1 MIHIN
6 PDKLQ
11 KAIELILNRSGS
23 SADEALTVSTHLV
36 QANLRGHDSH
46 GVGMIPFYMERVHNE
61 HLVPNQE
68 LKVVKDTGSIM
79 MFDGQK
85 GYGQR
90 LAKEAMEQA
99 IARCKETG
107 LVLMTL
113 RNAHHVCR
121 IGTYGEQAV
130 DAGLVSI
137 HFVNVIGHEPI
148 VAPYGG
154 SEGRFVTNPI
164 CIAMPGTEK
173 TKPIVLDMATSKIAL
188 GKARVAMNKGVDLP
202 EGSMITSEGVAS
214 NDPNHMFAEDKSKL
228 GALLPFGEYKG
239 SGLALFCEL
248 LGGGLSGG
256 GTIQPENPRPHAT
269 YNNMFNIIIDPTHL
283 VDNDWLSHEVD
294 ELVDYVK
301 SAKRDPQTDEVLIA
315 GEPERATTKERTENG
330 VPLAEAAWEGI
341 VTAAGTFGVSSEEID
356 AIIA

>member
-6 PDKLQ
+6 PEKLQ
-11 KAIELILNRSGS
+11 KAVERILEGSGS
-23 SADEALTVSTHLV
+23 SAEEAQTVATHLV
-36 QANLRGHDSH
+36 EANLRGHDSH
-46 GVGMIPFYMERVHNE
+46 GVGMIPFYIERIHNGY
-61 HLVPNQE
+61 LVPNQD
-68 LKVVKDTGSIM
+68 LKSVKDTGSIM
-79 MFDGQK
+79 MFDGQT
-85 GYGQR
+85 GFGQR

-99 IARCKETG
+99 IVRCKETG

-121 IGTYGEQAV
+121 IGSYGEQAV
-130 DAGLVSI
+130 AAGLVSI
-137 HFVNVIGHEPI
+137 HFVNVTGHEPI
-148 VAPYGG
+148 VAPHGG
-154 SEGRFVTNPI
+154 AEGRFVTNPI

-202 EGSMITSEGVAS
+202 DGSMITSEGEAS

-228 GALLPFGEYKG
+228 GALLPFGQYKG

-269 YNNMFNIIIDPTHL
+269 YNNMFNIIVDPSHL
-283 VDNDWLSHEVD
+283 VENDWLSHEID
-294 ELVDYVK
+294 ELVGYVK
-301 SAKRDPQTDEVLIA
+301 NAKTDPQTDEVLVA
-315 GEPERATTKERTENG
+315 GEPERATTKERQENG
-330 VPLAEAAWEGI
+330 VPLAEAAWAGI
-341 VTAAGTFGVSSEEID
+341 VAAAGTVGVSADEI
-356 AIIA
+356 ATIIA